1 MPSNI
6 DKPDNY
12 IKLSKDEFD
21 IELLGINNVKFLSN
35 KRREFLSHMKFSSK
49 VIKMDFS
56 DEIVEESVWI
66 LQPDYLYLIDERIR
80 KLALYNDIEDVSC
93 AILDRSRGGF
103 GDVTNTSL
111 LEIEREVCNDRLEI
125 SLGGVSQSVNISFA
139 REVNDGQ
146 KIYPI
151 RLPLTFYIEDGI
163 KELQKEMRGSKESDI
178 PSLPSVRSSS
188 AIVSL

>member
-1 MPSNI
+1 
-6 DKPDNY
+6 
-12 IKLSKDEFD
+12 
-21 IELLGINNVKFLSN
+21 
-35 KRREFLSHMKFSSK
+35 MKFSSK

-125 SLGGVSQSVNISFA
+125 SLGGGSQSVNISFA